1 MIGVMPIRDPPHVPK
16 LEIKQFGRQYR
27 SCSVE
32 LMAPRCNDE
41 KEHSRRMFKES
52 FNSVFSRTGPLIP
65 SRKIAPLGLDRTQ
78 VIKMNGSTMKGFS
91 NYSDAVTAN
100 DLHGSE
106 TPNALDSPVLRAMT
120 TLPPLVNLAGDAN
133 ARIRASKR
141 FTTR

>member
-1 MIGVMPIRDPPHVPK
+1 MIGVMPTKEPPHVPK

-65 SRKIAPLGLDRTQ
+65 SRKIAPLGLDCTQ
-78 VIKMNGSTMKGFS
+78 VIKMNGSTMKGYS

-100 DLHGSE
+100 DQHGSE
-106 TPNALDSPVLRAMT
+106 TPNALHSPVLRAMT
-120 TLPPLVNLAGDAN
+120 TLPPLVDLAGDAN